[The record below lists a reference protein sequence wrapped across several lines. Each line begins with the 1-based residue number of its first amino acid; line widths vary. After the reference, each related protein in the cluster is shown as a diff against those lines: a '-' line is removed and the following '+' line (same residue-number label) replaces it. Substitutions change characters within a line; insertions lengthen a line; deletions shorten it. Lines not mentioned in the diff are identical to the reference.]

1 MDRCSKTTLMQ
12 REEAMHMKYEAPRV
26 VVALSAVSSIQS
38 GEKGH
43 SDRLDMSF
51 AETIGAY
58 EADE

>member
-1 MDRCSKTTLMQ
+1 
-12 REEAMHMKYEAPRV
+12 MKYEAPKIAV
-26 VVALSAVSSIQS
+26 VLPAVSSIQS

-51 AETIGAY
+51 AQTIGAY

>member
-1 MDRCSKTTLMQ
+1 
-12 REEAMHMKYEAPRV
+12 MKYEAPRV

>member
-1 MDRCSKTTLMQ
+1 
-12 REEAMHMKYEAPRV
+12 MKYEAPRIAV
-26 VVALSAVSSIQS
+26 MFAALSSIQS